1 LPPTPS
7 SPGAEPRGRRVA
19 FFALGGAIIVGA
31 ALFLSLRS
39 HERSVNAAGAA
50 KVSGT
55 FLLGKPA
62 PDFRATDLDGRAVS
76 LTSYRG
82 RPLIVSFAASWCHP
96 CNQEYP
102 LLVKAA
108 AARHG
113 KLAVLSVMHD
123 DLTGD
128 ERDFLRKFHVRWAAI
143 DDSSNT
149 ISAAFR
155 VGEIPDT
162 FFITPR
168 GVVQA
173 RVFAITSQSAL
184 DGPLNRLLATS

>member
-1 LPPTPS
+1 M
-7 SPGAEPRGRRVA
+7 GIGIVVV
-19 FFALGGAIIVGA
+19 VGA
-31 ALFLSLRS
+31 LLLVSLRS
-39 HERSVNAAGAA
+39 HQRSVAAA

-55 FLLGKPA
+55 FLLGRAA
-62 PDFRATDLDGRAVS
+62 PDFHATDLDGRAVS
-76 LTSYRG
+76 LASYRG

-108 AARHG
+108 AAHRG
-113 KLAVLSVMHD
+113 RLAVVSVMHD
-123 DLTGD
+123 DLVGD
-128 ERDFLRKFHVRWAAI
+128 ERGFLRKFHVPWRAI
-143 DDSSNT
+143 DDSSNA

-162 FFITPR
+162 FFVTPN

-173 RVFAITSQSAL
+173 RVFAITSQAAL
-184 DGPLNRLLATS
+184 DGPLNRLLATR